1 MPTLS
6 VLLIEDEEDHAVLIS
21 RCLSEK
27 TDHELAVDIRHVTT
41 MSAAQRAMQEVCFD
55 VVVSDLNLPDS
66 TVDDTLSRV
75 LQTCGDS
82 PVVVLTSVDDSRLG
96 TELVKQGAQD
106 FLVKTTITRPLITR
120 SVLYAVE
127 RRRHELEQKAHA
139 EQLES
144 LVDART
150 RHLQLLRSVA
160 DVSHEAHSI
169 REALQRTVDYVC
181 DYLRMPLGVAFLLPE
196 PQASSAQDIGVFCQ
210 QDHSDDQLMPGEGES
225 DELLQQAIDDQHV
238 VTSDRQDVFEV
249 VLPIVSGCN
258 VPAVLRF
265 RSLERPDDVESVVGV
280 LERIRTQ
287 IGRVFERDHLQRAIE
302 ESAHMEQQ
310 LLIGE
315 LHDGLGHELS
325 GLTWLAQSHMLNLK
339 ESQSEAAQ
347 TAADLH
353 SGLLRSLT
361 ILRSA
366 LRGLTSLQLGAGGFV
381 PALSSLIAEANRRSD
396 CRIELDCRLTVLPIN
411 EFTASQIYR
420 IVQESL
426 TNVTKHAQATEAC
439 VTVLLRD
446 KQLTVSIADNGRGLA
461 TGRNVDSGLGFGIM
475 RHRARLI
482 GGELT
487 IREAPAGGLQLVL
500 TVPYNPEPSAA
511 ESH

>member
-1 MPTLS
+1 MPTLT

-27 TDHELAVDIRHVTT
+27 ADHELVVDITHVT
-41 MSAAQRAMQEVCFD
+41 SIAAAAEALQENSFD
-55 VVVSDLNLPDS
+55 VVVTDLNLPDS
-66 TVDDTLSRV
+66 AVSETLPRV
-75 LQTCGDS
+75 LAACSDS

-96 TELVKQGAQD
+96 TLLVKQGAQD

-139 EQLES
+139 EQLET

-150 RHLQLLRSVA
+150 RHLQLLRAVA

-169 REALQRTVDYVC
+169 REALQRTVNDVC
-181 DYLRMPLGVAFLLPE
+181 DYLRMPQGVALLLPE
-196 PQASSAQDIGVFCQ
+196 PQADSAHDIGVFCQ
-210 QDHSDDQLMPGEGES
+210 RDSGNDRLMPDEGET
-225 DELLQQAIDDQHV
+225 DDLLQQAIDDQHV
-238 VTSDRQDVFEV
+238 VTSDRSGVFEV
-249 VLPIVSGCN
+249 VLPIVSGCT

-265 RSLERPDDVESVVGV
+265 RASRRPDDVESVVAV
-280 LERIRTQ
+280 LDRIRTQ

-302 ESAHMEQQ
+302 EAAHLEQQ
-310 LLIGE
+310 VLIGE

-339 ESQSEAAQ
+339 EEQSDAAR

-353 SGLLRSLT
+353 AGLLRSLT

-396 CRIELDCRLTVLPIN
+396 CRIDFDCRLTVLPIN

-420 IVQESL
+420 VVQESL
-426 TNVTKHAQATEAC
+426 TNVTRHSQASEAC
-439 VTVLLRD
+439 VTVLLHEN
-446 KQLTVSIADNGRGLA
+446 QLTVSVADNGRGL
-461 TGRNVDSGLGFGIM
+461 TPDRNVDSGLGFGIM

-482 GGELT
+482 GGELA
-487 IREAPAGGLQLVL
+487 IRDATAGGLQLVL
-500 TVPYNPEPSAA
+500 TVPYNTEHSSD
-511 ESH
+511 ESN